1 MKRSRTPIWSGVA
14 FAASLRLVAGAAAA
28 STITVP
34 AGFGGGTCGAGNAN
48 RYEFGGN
55 CGSLVN
61 INDLNPAYVQDN
73 SPASEGTYRVRFY
86 ANFDGK
92 SSVAP
97 PAAAP
102 TVDLTMAGGNA
113 FDFFVAYDGADPAA
127 GQPGGAAIIRA
138 ELQQSGADRVITF
151 YARLNSGTASFSH
164 TLTGKALRG
173 WRAIEINW
181 AKATTAGGTDGVLQ
195 AWVDG
200 TSVGNLTNL
209 ANGNQIVNMVRWGAV
224 DGLDAGTSGTFKLD
238 DFVSQ
243 RSGYIGHAQ
252 AFSDVPSSNSFFRA
266 VQSIHQAE
274 IIPPTTPGT
283 FNPTGQVTRKEM
295 AKFLLESYDGTSYVP
310 PAFTATFGDVPSGHP
325 YAPWIYEL
333 VARGITVGC
342 QASPPLYCPDNP
354 VDRQQMV
361 VFIQKTNLV
370 PLPTDC
376 TSGAGNPSLFADV
389 PFSSPFCKWI
399 NRAATTNLTAGCAV
413 GPPAL
418 FCPVDNVVRNQMA
431 VFLRKE
437 FSLPFIAIGP

>member
-1 MKRSRTPIWSGVA
+1 MKSSRTPIWSGVA
-14 FAASLRLVAGAAAA
+14 FAASLLLVAGAAAA

-55 CGSLVN
+55 CGSLVSITDTN
-61 INDLNPAYVQDN
+61 AAYVQDN

-113 FDFFVAYDGADPAA
+113 FDFFVAYDGADVPPPGA
-127 GQPGGAAIIRA
+127 GGNAIIRA
-138 ELQQSGADRVITF
+138 ELSQSGADRVITF

-209 ANGNQIVNMVRWGAV
+209 ANGNQVVNMVRWGAV
-224 DGLDAGTSGTFKLD
+224 DGLDAGTSGTFKID

-243 RSGYIGHAQ
+243 RTGYIGPTVM
-252 AFSDVPSSNSFFRA
+252 FSDVPQSGWSFPFVLSNMA
-266 VQSIHQAE
+266 NE
-274 IIPPTTPGT
+274 LIPACGSGT
-283 FNPTGQVTRKEM
+283 FCPFTPVIRTDM
-295 AKFLLESYDGTSYVP
+295 AMYMLKAYEGTDYVP
-310 PAFTATFGDVPSGHP
+310 PACTTAPFDDVPVSHPYCPWINELKNRGVVNGCTATS
-325 YAPWIYEL
+325 
-333 VARGITVGC
+333 
-342 QASPPLYCPDNP
+342 YCPTYP
-354 VDRQQMV
+354 VDREQMV
-361 VFIQKTNLV
+361 KFILST
-370 PLPTDC
+370 
-376 TSGAGNPSLFADV
+376 ANPGV
-389 PFSSPFCKWI
+389 
-399 NRAATTNLTAGCAV
+399 T
-413 GPPAL
+413 PPACTTQPFTDIEIGRWSCPWVTMAFSTGL
-418 FCPVDNVVRNQMA
+418 TNGCTATEFCPVYPTDKEQESKFTTIGFGLPQHVV
-431 VFLRKE
+431 
-437 FSLPFIAIGP
+437 GP